1 MQTLLIFGANPNH
14 AVGSGRTPI
23 HVAAGDGRIGAL
35 RTLIEAGLDCG
46 MAIVKP
52 NSPYNGRTPL
62 DIVTQHQHQ
71 PCIDLLTT
79 TISKCT
85 DLQNAARD
93 GDEEEV
99 WRLIRNEHA
108 NIVHAGVNACDIAR
122 DAGHGRLAAEM
133 RELWTSVSR
142 SYGYKRYNTLQADR
156 SRWVILRQRLL
167 TSPASQQGF
176 AQATLSPRDRTLLD
190 WLIVGTNHICPIDV
204 LSVVMAYWS

>member
-1 MQTLLIFGANPNH
+1 MQILGTMGT
-14 AVGSGRTPI
+14 R
-23 HVAAGDGRIGAL
+23 
-35 RTLIEAGLDCG
+35 
-46 MAIVKP
+46 
-52 NSPYNGRTPL
+52 
-62 DIVTQHQHQ
+62 
-71 PCIDLLTT
+71 
-79 TISKCT
+79 KCT

-99 WRLIRNEHA
+99 WRLVHDHA
-108 NIVHAGVNACDIAR
+108 NMVHAGVNACDVAR
-122 DAGHGRLAAEM
+122 DAGHGRLAARM

-190 WLIVGTNHICPIDV
+190 WLIVGTNHICPDDV